1 MFKINDTIIYDSHG
15 VCTVKAV
22 ETHNFTG
29 ENMEYYVLQQIK
41 APANKFYVPTSN
53 ENLVEKMRRVYSPLE
68 IDELILNMP
77 DEECVW
83 IDDDIQR
90 KNEFRRIISGG
101 DRHELV
107 RLIKSL
113 YLRREKL
120 SKESKRLHIADEKF
134 LSDAENMLHSEFAY
148 SLDIPKEQV
157 LDYIRQH
164 LSEN

>member
-22 ETHNFTG
+22 ENHNFTG

-41 APANKFYVPTSN
+41 AAGNKFYVPTSN
-53 ENLVEKMRRVYSPLE
+53 ENLVEKMRRVYSRSE

-77 DEECVW
+77 DEACVW

-113 YLRREKL
+113 YLQREKL
-120 SKESKRLHIADEKF
+120 SQEGKRLHTSDEKF
-134 LSDAENMLHSEFAY
+134 LYDAENDSY
-148 SLDIPKEQV
+148 T
-157 LDYIRQH
+157 H
-164 LSEN
+164 LTLQTNSRV